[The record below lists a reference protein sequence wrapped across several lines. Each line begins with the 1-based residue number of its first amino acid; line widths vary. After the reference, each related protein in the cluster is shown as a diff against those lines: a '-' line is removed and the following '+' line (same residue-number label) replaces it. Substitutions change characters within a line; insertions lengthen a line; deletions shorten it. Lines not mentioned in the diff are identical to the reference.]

1 MKKGLIKD
9 ILLKL
14 KDDFSNIDEVYTS
27 LKSSWLEANPDHS
40 ELDFMDSFDFS
51 NGYDVDTINKDL
63 FTETQLKNL
72 HQLSTY
78 LGKKRGTVA
87 RTPNDHYKSY
97 LKSKRFGFVL
107 IKAFKNK
114 DFESVVKRLNDY
126 KDTYDYILSKLD
138 KHEQIEFKYD
148 YFYQLEKLK
157 SKQQFP
163 KFKKVI
169 DMQLLKING
178 QCDKN
183 QPQQEPNKKKENPY
197 PEIFKNAFSFRL
209 FERLHMDYKD
219 SNSLLAD
226 YSFIYRKMC
235 EKKHIVEYQKPEM
248 FRDWLSKEPYE
259 IILDNKFKTLDR
271 CKTDTK
277 ERNFKLTLDLM
288 EKI

>member
-1 MKKGLIKD
+1 M
-9 ILLKL
+9 
-14 KDDFSNIDEVYTS
+14 
-27 LKSSWLEANPDHS
+27 KSSWMEANPDHS

-78 LGKKRGTVA
+78 LGKKRSTVA

-126 KDTYDYILSKLD
+126 KDTYDYILSKMD

-169 DMQLLKING
+169 DMQLLKINEL
-178 QCDKN
+178 CDKN
-183 QPQQEPNKKKENPY
+183 RSHPKKSNTVELKDFFSDEIKTDTVNSIQDKFKGYNGKRLAMLLHRLIDLEWITILPKSKTHGRIHFVRLLLKNESCNLSYENTILSDANELKKHSTDDP
-197 PEIFKNAFSFRL
+197 
-209 FERLHMDYKD
+209 DYKD
-219 SNSLLAD
+219 IKA
-226 YSFIYRKMC
+226 K
-235 EKKHIVEYQKPEM
+235 
-248 FRDWLSKEPYE
+248 LSE
-259 IILDNKFKTLDR
+259 ILKR
-271 CKTDTK
+271 
-277 ERNFKLTLDLM
+277 EVV
-288 EKI
+288 